1 MAQAA
6 NQVNTFR
13 TRVLATVDAL
23 RGIDALLGV
32 IEDAGADDT
41 ARQTFFQSVFG
52 ANTDNPD
59 ITYAEFAAGIVALRA
74 MRTAWQTNR
83 VAIFKLLK

>member
-6 NQVNTFR
+6 NQVQVFR
-13 TRVLATVDAL
+13 TRVSSTVDAL

-32 IEDAGADDT
+32 IEDAGTTDAE
-41 ARQTFFQSVFG
+41 RQTFFQSVFG
-52 ANTDNPD
+52 ASTDNPD
-59 ITYAEFAAGIVALRA
+59 ISYSEFALGIVALRA
-74 MRTAWQTNR
+74 MRTAWQSNR